1 METIIVQDTDA
12 AILDVLTQAL
22 TLEGFEVLPVE
33 NVEDDLLSL
42 VDQYRPHVVM
52 LDYKLDGEACKH
64 ACFRIKQRYPHL
76 PIIAMSCNYNIDRLY
91 GTNGFDGYIR
101 KPFDLDLLYTIP
113 RRHIPAQQNTMTDDP
128 GGNKKDTTVD

>member
-1 METIIVQDTDA
+1 METIIVQDTNA

-33 NVEDDLLSL
+33 NVEDDFLSL
-42 VDQYRPHVVM
+42 VDQHRPHVVM
-52 LDYKLDGEACKH
+52 LDYKLDGEACKQ

-91 GTNGFDGYIR
+91 GENGFDGYIR
-101 KPFDLDLLYTIP
+101 KPFDLDLLYAIL
-113 RRHIPAQQNTMTDDP
+113 RRHIPTQHKSADR
-128 GGNKKDTTVD
+128 G